1 MRMNALLLICFIL
14 STLPI
19 NSFAIDD
26 DDKAETKP
34 QSFAQ
39 HGSIKLNIALQKASG
54 IQTVKLDASTYNE
67 EFVAHG
73 KVINIQ
79 ALLALRN
86 RYQLV
91 SAERNN
97 IQAKL
102 NQAEQNVI
110 RQKELYANGA
120 SSKRNLQEQEAQ
132 WQSYQSQIAGTD
144 FQDNAIVNEATVL
157 WGEHLTT
164 WALAKSPTQLNN
176 FLSHQEKLIQITLPS
191 NKHLADDIKSIY
203 IATSGDRAKAIKA
216 DYVSIAAQTESL
228 SQGESYFFKTHAKN
242 ILSGMNIMAWI
253 PEKSANVTGA
263 NFPKSALI
271 WYMNQAFI
279 YQKTSAETFV
289 RRPLLNYS
297 LLPNG
302 SYHSQNLKA
311 DDEIVI
317 EGAQML
323 LSEEFKGQ
331 IPKEGDD

>member
-1 MRMNALLLICFIL
+1 MRMNALLLICCFL

-26 DDKAETKP
+26 DDKPDNKP
-34 QSFAQ
+34 QNFTQ
-39 HGSIKLNIALQKASG
+39 HGRIKLNVDLQKTSG
-54 IQTVKLDASTYNE
+54 IQTVKLTASTFSE

-102 NQAEQNVI
+102 NQAEQNFN
-110 RQKELYANGA
+110 RQKELFANGA

-132 WQSYQSQIAGTD
+132 WRSYQSQITGSD
-144 FQDNAIVNEATVL
+144 FQDKAIVNEATVL
-157 WGEHLTT
+157 WGENLTA
-164 WALAKSPTQLNN
+164 WALAKAPTQLNEL
-176 FLSHQEKLIQITLPS
+176 LSHQEKLIQITLPS
-191 NKHLADDIKSIY
+191 NKHLADDVKSIY
-203 IATSGDRAKAIKA
+203 IASSGDRSKAIKA
-216 DYVSIAAQTESL
+216 DYVSVAAQTEPL
-228 SQGESYFFKTHAKN
+228 SQGESYFFKTRAKN

-253 PEKSANVTGA
+253 PEKSENISGA
-263 NFPKSALI
+263 HFPKAALI
-271 WYMNQAFI
+271 WYMNQAFV

-289 RRPLLNYS
+289 RRPLLNYA
-297 LLPNG
+297 LLPDGN
-302 SYHSQNLKA
+302 YLSQNLNP

>member
-1 MRMNALLLICFIL
+1 MRTNALLLICCIL

-26 DDKAETKP
+26 DDKPDNKP
-34 QSFAQ
+34 QNFTQ
-39 HGSIKLNIALQKASG
+39 HGSIKLNVDLQKTSG
-54 IQTVKLDASTYNE
+54 IQTVKLTTSTFSE

-91 SAERNN
+91 SVERNN

-102 NQAEQNVI
+102 NQAEKNFN
-110 RQKELYANGA
+110 RQKELFANGA

-132 WQSYQSQIAGTD
+132 WRSYQSQIAGTD
-144 FQDNAIVNEATVL
+144 FQDKAIINEATVL
-157 WGEHLTT
+157 WGEDLTA
-164 WALAKSPTQLNN
+164 WALAEAPTQLNE
-176 FLSHQEKLIQITLPS
+176 FLSHQARLIQITLPS
-191 NKHLADDIKSIY
+191 NKHLADDVKSIY
-203 IATSGDRAKAIKA
+203 IASSGDRSKAIKA
-216 DYVSIAAQTESL
+216 DYVSVAAQTESL
-228 SQGESYFFKTHAKN
+228 SQGESYFFKTRAKN
-242 ILSGMNIMAWI
+242 ILSGMNLMAWI
-253 PEKSANVTGA
+253 LEKSESILGA

-271 WYMNQAFI
+271 WYMNQAFV

-297 LLPNG
+297 LLPDDN
-302 SYHSQNLKA
+302 YLSQNLNA
-311 DDEIVI
+311 NDEIVI

>member
-110 RQKELYANGA
+110 RQK
-120 SSKRNLQEQEAQ
+120 
-132 WQSYQSQIAGTD
+132 
-144 FQDNAIVNEATVL
+144 
-157 WGEHLTT
+157 
-164 WALAKSPTQLNN
+164 
-176 FLSHQEKLIQITLPS
+176 
-191 NKHLADDIKSIY
+191 
-203 IATSGDRAKAIKA
+203 
-216 DYVSIAAQTESL
+216 
-228 SQGESYFFKTHAKN
+228 
-242 ILSGMNIMAWI
+242 
-253 PEKSANVTGA
+253 
-263 NFPKSALI
+263 
-271 WYMNQAFI
+271 
-279 YQKTSAETFV
+279 
-289 RRPLLNYS
+289 
-297 LLPNG
+297 
-302 SYHSQNLKA
+302 
-311 DDEIVI
+311 
-317 EGAQML
+317 
-323 LSEEFKGQ
+323 
-331 IPKEGDD
+331 